1 MEPYRFTFLK
11 PPEEHKV
18 LQEELKSD
26 LAMYMAGQQKTFPIT
41 EKLAASVS
49 RWPRVPEG
57 KVLTVY
63 RGQPNAYANLP
74 ARTPFLSTTIG
85 VDEALRFRGDKCCLF
100 EIHVL
105 PGTPFLITP
114 NAPEYEVLIGQ
125 GVVREQTE
133 VIKTVETNLGKKR
146 MKIIE
151 VTYGPATAGRRR
163 KTRRRKRQLHSRRT
177 LARPYW
183 K

>member
-11 PPEEHKV
+11 PPEDHKL
-18 LQEELKSD
+18 LQEELKAD
-26 LAMYMAGQQKTFPIT
+26 LAAYMAGQQKTFPVSD
-41 EKLAASVS
+41 KLAASVS
-49 RWPRVPEG
+49 RWPRIPEG

-63 RGQPNAYANLP
+63 RGQPSAYAELP
-74 ARTPFLSTTIG
+74 TRGPFLSTTIG
-85 VDEALRFRGDKCCLF
+85 VDEALKFRGDKCCLF

-114 NAPEYEVLIGQ
+114 NAPEYEVLIGRGTIQ
-125 GVVREQTE
+125 SRNE
-133 VIKTVETNLGKKR
+133 VLKTIETNLGKKR

-151 VTYGPATAGRRR
+151 VTYGPATAGRR